1 MSSVA
6 DFLRTLPRDT
16 HHQSYPVIGDHGR
29 VTGLLTANA
38 IRAVPA
44 PQWGSLRTTD
54 LAFPLDRLTVVRTDE
69 ALLAAVQRI
78 DSGDVRTGLVVSPDG
93 RTVGTID
100 AGALYDL
107 AEARRASLS
116 PTG

>member
-1 MSSVA
+1 M
-6 DFLRTLPRDT
+6 
-16 HHQSYPVIGDHGR
+16 
-29 VTGLLTANA
+29 
-38 IRAVPA
+38 
-44 PQWGSLRTTD
+44 
-54 LAFPLDRLTVVRTDE
+54 
-69 ALLAAVQRI
+69 QRI
-78 DSGDVRTGLVVSPDG
+78 DSGDVRAGLVVSPDG